1 MIITADYISKDI
13 ISIEREE
20 IVEGLGELWW
30 LQM

>member
-13 ISIEREE
+13 VSIEREGT
-20 IVEGLGELWW
+20 VEGLGELWW